1 MRETI
6 EKDTRARVQY
16 TEVHEVQW
24 RLALL
29 TPRGHEIFRY
39 FIIGLLNKQIA
50 YALGI
55 SEKAVK
61 VHRGR
66 IMGKLR
72 VDSVAE
78 LGRLADFFINLLIC
92 PPQSTLFNASNR

>member
-1 MRETI
+1 VSKTI
-6 EKDTRARVQY
+6 EKDTQVRAKY
-16 TEVHEVQW
+16 DEVHEVQG

-39 FIIGLLNKQIA
+39 VITGLLNKQIA

-78 LGRLADFFINLLIC
+78 LGRLEMTFS
-92 PPQSTLFNASNR
+92 STS